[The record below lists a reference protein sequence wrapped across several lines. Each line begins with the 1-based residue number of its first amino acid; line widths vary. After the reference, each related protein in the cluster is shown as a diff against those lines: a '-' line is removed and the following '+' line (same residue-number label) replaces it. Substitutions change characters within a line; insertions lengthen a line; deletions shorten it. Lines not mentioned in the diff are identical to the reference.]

1 MKRQP
6 NYLGDYCSLIRINA
20 GTTLFLGMGHT
31 ARESEI
37 MALDACA
44 VRFPHDAHIYQL
56 LKQRGS
62 HAMEAV

>member
-6 NYLGDYCSLIRINA
+6 NYLGDYCSLIRVNGNRTCI
-20 GTTLFLGMGHT
+20 GTGHSH
-31 ARESEI
+31 RESEI
-37 MALDACA
+37 HALDACA
-44 VRFPHDAHIYQL
+44 EAYEHDAHIYQL